1 MANLRY
7 LHIGYPKCASTS
19 LQYDFFN
26 VHPQI
31 HHLGWGMRN
40 RTGWRD
46 DALAACGEVDIRF
59 KPEFHYDRA
68 KVRGVFERHFEQAEQ
83 NPEIKAV
90 GVSFEAFCFTMVFD
104 VEPLTKARRLHDIFG
119 DGTKILMVLREP
131 FALLRSFYFEMV
143 RDGFAGTFEDF
154 LRFQYLYQFRSLL
167 FDLRYADIYGIYA
180 ELFGADNICVIPLE
194 LLIQDQ
200 AKFVRQISDH
210 LKIDALDMALGQYNS
225 SNDMRVLEL
234 LRRLNA
240 SYRHNMGNGYFDMTD
255 GEKLDAYW
263 RTELEVMMPASG
275 LMNYNRRYKL
285 FWAAEEVIR
294 TNGKPRADLPE
305 FHDNVDDLPR
315 ILETAKAMLRD
326 EVPEINGS
334 YDDFWQERL
343 STFWAG
349 GNQALAEL
357 TGYDLA
363 ALGYPV

>member
-1 MANLRY
+1 MSKLRY

-26 VHPQI
+26 AHPQI

-40 RTGWRD
+40 QTGWRD
-46 DALAACGEVDIRF
+46 DELAVCGEVDIRY

-68 KVRGVFERHFEQAEQ
+68 KVRGVFERHFELVERQPAT
-83 NPEIKAV
+83 KAV

-119 DGTKILMVLREP
+119 DGTKILIVLREP

-154 LRFQYLYQFRSLL
+154 VRFQYLYQFRSLL
-167 FDLRYADIYGIYA
+167 FDLRYFDIYGIYA

-194 LLIQDQ
+194 LLKQDT
-200 AKFVRQISDH
+200 AKFLRRISDH
-210 LKIDALDMALGQYNS
+210 LEVDALDLALGQYNS

-240 SYRHNMGNGYFDMTD
+240 RYRHNMGNGYFCMTD

-263 RTELEVMMPASG
+263 RTEFGVTMPDSG
-275 LMNYNRRYKL
+275 QLNYNRRYEL
-285 FWAAEEVIR
+285 VWAAEEAIL
-294 TNGKPRADLPE
+294 TNGETRTVLPDL
-305 FHDNVDDLPR
+305 HGVVDDLPR
-315 ILETAKAMLRD
+315 LAETAKAMARG
-326 EVPEINGS
+326 EMSEIDAS

-343 STFWAG
+343 SAFWADS
-349 GNQALAEL
+349 NRALAAL